1 MKSALSLLTICG
13 LSDLSDYKSQ
23 GVTHVL
29 SILDPAWPEPD
40 AFRSYD
46 PHHRTMLRFHD
57 AIEPGPG
64 IVMPNS
70 EHVEA
75 ILAFGE
81 AIARDTPAERVH
93 LLVHCHMGVSRST
106 AATLMLQAHLHPLEN
121 EGALLERLREIRP
134 QAWPNSRMI
143 ELADALLDR
152 KGRLMRALARY
163 YAGQLARWPEIAE
176 FMQQAK
182 RGREIEMAR
191 RASSTR
197 T

>member
-13 LSDLSDYKSQ
+13 LSDLSDYRSQ

-64 IVMPNS
+64 IVLPNS

-75 ILAFGE
+75 ILGFGE
-81 AIARDTPAERVH
+81 AIARDTAAERVH

-106 AATLMLQAHLHPLEN
+106 AAMLMLQARLHPQEN
-121 EGALLERLREIRP
+121 EDALLDRLREIRP

-143 ELADALLDR
+143 ELADTLLDR
-152 KGRLMRALARY
+152 EGRLMLALARY